1 VREENVM
8 QGSVFSSF
16 SADETAGFGAKFGN
30 LLKKRLRPV
39 IVCLY
44 GDLGAGK
51 TTFIKGFA
59 SAFGISERDIGSAS
73 YVIVAEYETS
83 PPFYH
88 MDLYRLGADACN
100 EDTGIW
106 EYIESDA
113 IVIIEWAE
121 RLGAAPESAV
131 SVKIDIIDDNR
142 REMTIEGVSPAEEKD
157 LMGAAETG

>member
-1 VREENVM
+1 M
-8 QGSVFSSF
+8 QDRVFSSF
-16 SADETAGFGAKFGN
+16 SADETAGFGAKLGH
-30 LLKKRLRPV
+30 LLKKRGKPV
-39 IVCLY
+39 TVCLY

-59 SAFGISERDIGSAS
+59 SAFGIPERDIGSAS

-88 MDLYRLGADACN
+88 MDLYRLGKEACN
-100 EDTGIW
+100 EDVGIW

-121 RLGAAPESAV
+121 RLGAAPEGAV
-131 SVKIDIIDDNR
+131 TVKIEIIDDNR
-142 REMTIEGVSPAEEKD
+142 REMMIEGLSPAEGKV
-157 LMGAAETG
+157 LMKAETG